1 MEARASRSMSEPTTS
16 GFGGWLQRALPKLV
30 LSPTVVITLIF
41 VYGFILWTAYL
52 SFTRSKGYPVHEWV
66 GWMQYDR
73 VWHHPRWQVAIHNLA
88 VFGVLYVVLCMAIGL
103 LLAILLDQRI
113 RQEGTLRA
121 VYLYPLALSFI
132 VTGAAW
138 KWILNPSLGLEH
150 LMRSWGFENFSFD
163 WLVNPERAIY
173 TVVIAGVWQAS
184 GFVMAMFLAG
194 LRGIDQE
201 MLKAASID
209 CASLPRI
216 YWRIIIPQLRP
227 IFLSSMVILVH
238 LAIKSYELVVALTGG
253 GPGYAT
259 ELPSTFM
266 YAHTFTRNQLGMG
279 AASAVMMLLT
289 VAAVMVPYLYS
300 EMRAGRHAARQ

>member
-1 MEARASRSMSEPTTS
+1 MGSATGCNRRC
-16 GFGGWLQRALPKLV
+16 PKLV

-132 VTGAAW
+132 VTGTAW
-138 KWILNPSLGLEH
+138 KWMLNPGWASRRWCSG
-150 LMRSWGFENFSFD
+150 WGFRELHVRLD
-163 WLVNPERAIY
+163 RKRGHGDLHGGDRRRVAGRRASSWPCSWP
-173 TVVIAGVWQAS
+173 AC
-184 GFVMAMFLAG
+184 
-194 LRGIDQE
+194 
-201 MLKAASID
+201 AAS
-209 CASLPRI
+209 
-216 YWRIIIPQLRP
+216 
-227 IFLSSMVILVH
+227 
-238 LAIKSYELVVALTGG
+238 
-253 GPGYAT
+253 
-259 ELPSTFM
+259 
-266 YAHTFTRNQLGMG
+266 TR
-279 AASAVMMLLT
+279 
-289 VAAVMVPYLYS
+289 
-300 EMRAGRHAARQ
+300 RC

>member
-1 MEARASRSMSEPTTS
+1 
-16 GFGGWLQRALPKLV
+16 
-30 LSPTVVITLIF
+30 
-41 VYGFILWTAYL
+41 
-52 SFTRSKGYPVHEWV
+52 
-66 GWMQYDR
+66 
-73 VWHHPRWQVAIHNLA
+73 
-88 VFGVLYVVLCMAIGL
+88 
-103 LLAILLDQRI
+103 
-113 RQEGTLRA
+113 
-121 VYLYPLALSFI
+121 
-132 VTGAAW
+132 
-138 KWILNPSLGLEH
+138 
-150 LMRSWGFENFSFD
+150 
-163 WLVNPERAIY
+163 
-173 TVVIAGVWQAS
+173 
-184 GFVMAMFLAG
+184 MFWPAC
-194 LRGIDQE
+194 RGIDQE

-300 EMRAGRHAARQ
+300 EMRAGRRAGRQ